1 MFGAACTK
9 GVPDPKKGTRERK
22 KKGGDERGRKGTRRI
37 SVRNRNILLLP
48 RTPTIEA
55 KYARTVTDKLVVA
68 MKNHRK
74 PTPKT
79 ILLPFSSSKRIK
91 GERSKGP
98 VCPPIVHSNRPA
110 ATSSIA
116 PNPPPHFSPLS
127 GRPIFHLFP
136 SRFSSQPCSSLAGKG
151 KKSSRLRFG
160 DRSGNES
167 LDIGINERDKD
178 G

>member
-37 SVRNRNILLLP
+37 SARNRNILLLP

>member
-127 GRPIFHLFP
+127 VRYSISFLLASPPNPALP
-136 SRFSSQPCSSLAGKG
+136 SLERG
-151 KKSSRLRFG
+151 KKGSRLRFG

-167 LDIGINERDKD
+167 LDIGINERDND

>member
-68 MKNHRK
+68 MKNHCK

-116 PNPPPHFSPLS
+116 PNPPPNFSPLS
-127 GRPIFHLFP
+127 GRPIFHLLP

-151 KKSSRLRFG
+151 KKRFATPLW
-160 DRSGNES
+160 RS
-167 LDIGINERDKD
+167 IGKRIVGYRY
-178 G
+178 

>member
-9 GVPDPKKGTRERK
+9 GVPDLKKGTRERK

-127 GRPIFHLFP
+127 GRPIFHLLP

-151 KKSSRLRFG
+151 KKRFAIPLW
-160 DRSGNES
+160 RS
-167 LDIGINERDKD
+167 IGKRIVGYRY
-178 G
+178 

>member
-116 PNPPPHFSPLS
+116 PNPPPNFSPLS
-127 GRPIFHLFP
+127 GRPIFHLLP

-167 LDIGINERDKD
+167 LDIGINERDND

>member
-1 MFGAACTK
+1 MFGAACSK

-48 RTPTIEA
+48 RTPTIQA

-116 PNPPPHFSPLS
+116 PNPPPHFSLLS
-127 GRPIFHLFP
+127 GRPIFHLLP

>member
-98 VCPPIVHSNRPA
+98 VCPPIVHSNRPV

-116 PNPPPHFSPLS
+116 PNPPPNFSPLS
-127 GRPIFHLFP
+127 GRPIFHLLP

-151 KKSSRLRFG
+151 KKRFATPLW
-160 DRSGNES
+160 RS
-167 LDIGINERDKD
+167 IGKRIVGYRY
-178 G
+178 

>member
-116 PNPPPHFSPLS
+116 PNPPPNFSPLS
-127 GRPIFHLFP
+127 GRPIFHLLP

-151 KKSSRLRFG
+151 KKRFATPLW
-160 DRSGNES
+160 RS
-167 LDIGINERDKD
+167 IGKRIVGYRY
-178 G
+178 